1 MKISATIVTLN
12 EERNIARAIAS
23 PIRMPVKEPGPMQ
36 AATRPI
42 VEKPPS
48 TRDITR

>member
-23 PIRMPVKEPGPMQ
+23 LGCADEIVVVDSGSSDQ
-36 AATRPI
+36 HAANCR
-42 VEKPPS
+42 
-48 TRDITR
+48 RGWARA